1 MTQPSKCYIVDM
13 NRTPFLKVKG
23 QPGPFSAADLGV
35 CAARGVLQH
44 HSHIQQAIDEV
55 ITGCVM
61 PSADEANIARIISLR
76 LGLPNNV
83 PAYTVQRNCASGLQ
97 AIDNAYQSI
106 QMGRSDLVLAGGTE
120 AMSRAPLLFSDD
132 MAHWLGAW
140 MKAKSLGKRLKLL
153 SQLRPKHFKPII
165 ALLKGLKDP
174 VTGLSM
180 GQTAEEVA
188 YRFGISREAMDEFAL
203 ESHQAVVKAQQEGY
217 FEDIM
222 QPVFAANGHYVTQD
236 EGVRPDTNK
245 SQLAKLSP
253 YFDKPF
259 GSVTAG
265 NSSQITDGAAFLM
278 LASEQAVDKYQL
290 PVKASINAVSWA
302 ALDPKV
308 MGLGPVHAVNNLLQE
323 QQLQLNDIDCWEINE
338 AFAGQVLGCLN
349 AFADDDYCRQNLQQD
364 AALGHINRSRLNQ
377 DGGAIALGHPV
388 GASGARIMMQLVNI
402 MQREQ
407 YQKGIASICIGGGQ
421 GGAALVESV

>member
-1 MTQPSKCYIVDM
+1 MAQPKQCYVVDM

-23 QPGPFSAADLGV
+23 QPGPLTAADLGV
-35 CAARGVLQH
+35 NSARELLQRH
-44 HSHIQQAIDEV
+44 DSVRASIDEI

-61 PSADEANIARIISLR
+61 PAADEANIARVIGLR
-76 LGLPNNV
+76 LGLPETV

-97 AIDNAYQSI
+97 ALDNAYQSI

-120 AMSRAPLLFSDD
+120 AMSRAPLLFREE

-140 MKAKSLGKRLKLL
+140 MKAKNLAQKAKLL
-153 SQLRPKHFKPII
+153 TQLRPSCFKPVI

-188 YRFGISREAMDEFAL
+188 YRFGIIEAQDKGNLDA
-203 ESHQAVVKAQQEGY
+203 
-217 FEDIM
+217 IM
-222 QPVFAANGHYVTQD
+222 RPVFTNDGQVFDQD
-236 EGVRPDTNK
+236 EGVRRDTDK
-245 SQLAKLSP
+245 SKLAKLKP

-265 NSSQITDGAAFLM
+265 NSSQVTDGAAFLL
-278 LASEQAVDKYQL
+278 LASEQAVEQHQL
-290 PVKASINAVSWA
+290 PVKAKISDVSWA

-308 MGLGPVHAVNNLLQE
+308 MGLGPVHAVNQLLQK
-323 QQLQLNDIDCWEINE
+323 QQVAFDDIDCWEINE
-338 AFAGQVLGCLN
+338 AFAGQVLGCLQ
-349 AFADDDYCRQNLQQD
+349 AFADDDYCRQYLKRD
-364 AALGHINRSRLNQ
+364 AALGEIDRQRLNI

-388 GASGARIMMQLVNI
+388 GASGARIVMQLINA

-407 YQKGIASICIGGGQ
+407 MKKGVASICIGGGQ
-421 GGAALVESV
+421 GGAALVESVL